1 MIYGRSTH
9 AVKPGEW
16 RERLFNPGW
25 IFAFAGAVAS
35 VLALSY
41 PHRKLVDQLQRAN
54 LDQSLATRYLI
65 NVLKTDPGNEEL
77 RLILA
82 AKQIQLHQ
90 FAEAEQTLD
99 KLNRKEADLLRFQI
113 AQARFQERGGSNP
126 QERTQLEQQLLQL
139 AERPW
144 APKELSQLAELAF
157 NSRNPQLA
165 ERLLQRLRVTANT
178 LPARWFSDEGVKALA
193 QGNYAL
199 GAEMAFTAMSRA
211 TLPDHRR
218 EYLLQGLRILQS
230 GNQPKAALAAAQRYG
245 TEFEHDRAFLMF
257 AARLAQSANDL
268 PAAARYARLLMQI
281 ALWEQLESRGRAQ
294 LAQVGFYGNRPSILR
309 ISEMQTAPTLIP
321 AKFDNSAYTLAY
333 DIFIASGQL
342 ADGYRVAYSAVQH
355 LPQDAQWR
363 EKLAKVAEW
372 SGHPVEALT
381 QWRWLA
387 EHQGREDAW
396 KSVLRLAPGL
406 FDHAAL
412 LSAYQHQAET
422 GHPGPPQIWQRISQE
437 YEALAQPREA
447 MDYFAARYRRTGQ
460 PEMLEIEATLA
471 ERAGDMDRAIAA
483 LRKLTQDRATPS
495 PDLAQRLAAL
505 LYTKGQMEDSFAA
518 LEQAKSQATPNS
530 ESFWRTYA
538 EIARF
543 LQRDDQAI
551 QAYQTL
557 RHKGPLK
564 PEDALNFIDLLDSPT
579 HLSLAAA
586 VADESWK
593 NSHNGILLYRALQ
606 LQSRA
611 RNFNRIGTLLVE
623 ADQYLPEARKNPAYW
638 SAKAQWWDNQRDFI
652 RGRQAWESGLRLAP
666 DSAELRQ
673 GLLWDLIR
681 DSRDSAALRYY
692 AQTWYQDGVTDEGL
706 ASALMAAFI
715 QLNEP
720 RPALALAHRQW
731 ASHRQDYL
739 WLMNYADVLEQVGQ
753 QSLALRLRQALW
765 QKRATQIPSLR
776 AKDMATL
783 QATARLALQFGG
795 SAAGQAALRDL
806 LREDRR
812 PLDENSGEETPQDRH
827 DAVNE
832 IVLSW
837 FLSQDNND
845 QAAAWMLARYADQ
858 VTVPPTI
865 RILQARGTAST
876 QQELDMLEK
885 EGAALPIYD
894 RIYAASETGQ
904 TPLAQTLAYEGL
916 EKMDTDDELH
926 LQLTESALPNAAS
939 ARVESTRIQY
949 GSVTENLTEASVHL
963 HPTPK
968 LTLSLFA
975 ATGRDQSQDAN
986 SLLFQGSIV
995 DSINNSFGDPIA
1007 NPNDL
1012 SFSNFSQR
1020 FHSGAVQVAWKDDL
1034 GQQTRLRW
1042 GQRCEFSCYQE
1053 WLAASEWRLNSR
1065 LQMEASIGHGQR
1077 AFETGTTTFLS
1088 YKDPVAANFRY
1099 TLSKREYLSLNL
1111 ESARYFS
1118 QTGESL
1124 GQGHGAD
1131 LEAGYRIRTE
1141 YPDFTVRLT
1150 GSSWHYSPRD
1160 NVSLNQL
1167 GLPTDF
1173 LRRQMSVAPYLAGLS
1188 GTVSNTFLQNILV
1201 DGGQILPQNYQA
1213 YGINFGF
1220 GDELRTTYTQAWRP
1234 FMDVGLG
1241 HNSVV
1246 GSTYTWLVGLA
1257 GSVVGNDHLSIY
1269 LGATKGGTTG
1279 DARNMEAGIRYELY
1293 FDH

>member
-9 AVKPGEW
+9 AVKLGEW
-16 RERLFNPGW
+16 RERLFKPGW

-41 PHRKLVDQLQRAN
+41 PHRKLVDQLQRDN
-54 LDQSLATRYLI
+54 LDQSLATHYLI
-65 NVLKTDPGNEEL
+65 NVLKTDPNNEEL

-82 AKQIQLHQ
+82 EKQIKLHQ
-90 FAEAEQTLD
+90 FTEAEQTLD
-99 KLNRKEADLLRFQI
+99 KLNRKEAALLRFQI
-113 AQARFQERGGSNP
+113 AQNRFQEHDSNAP
-126 QERTQLEQQLLQL
+126 QARAQLEQQLLEL
-139 AERPW
+139 AKIPW
-144 APKELSQLAELAF
+144 PPKELSQLAELAF
-157 NSRNPQLA
+157 DSNNPRLA
-165 ERLLQRLRVTANT
+165 EHLLQQLKASPNT
-178 LPARWFSDEGVKALA
+178 LPASWFKEASVRALA
-193 QGNYAL
+193 TGNYQL
-199 GAEMAFTAMSRA
+199 SAEMDFTAMNRA
-211 TLPDHRR
+211 TLEKNRR
-218 EYLLQGLRILQS
+218 SYLLRGLRTLQS
-230 GNQPKAALAAAQRYG
+230 GNMPQAALAAAQLYG
-245 TEFEHDRAFLMF
+245 KSFEHDREFLIF

-281 ALWEQLESRGRAQ
+281 ALLEQLEHPDRQ
-294 LAQVGFYGNRPSILR
+294 LAQVGFWGPHPRILR
-309 ISEMQTAPTLIP
+309 ISETQAALTLVP
-321 AKFDNSAYTLAY
+321 AKFDNQAYTLAY
-333 DIFIASGQL
+333 DIFVASGQL

-355 LPQDAQWR
+355 LPRDAQWR
-363 EKLAKVAEW
+363 ERLAKIAEW
-372 SGHPVEALT
+372 SGHPVEALA

-387 EHQGREDAW
+387 EHLGQADAW

-422 GHPGPPQIWQRISQE
+422 AQPGDSQIWQRISQE

-483 LRKLTQDRATPS
+483 LRKLTQGRATSS
-495 PDLAQRLAAL
+495 PDLAQRLAIL
-505 LYTKGQMEDSFAA
+505 LYTKGQMGDSFAV
-518 LEQAKSQATPNS
+518 LEQAKSQATPDN

-557 RHKGPLK
+557 RHKAPLK

-586 VADESWK
+586 VADESWH
-593 NSHNGILLYRALQ
+593 NSHNGTLLYRALQ

-623 ADQYLPEARKNPAYW
+623 ADQFLPAARKNPAYW

-681 DSRDSAALRYY
+681 DSRDSSALRYY
-692 AQTWYQDGVTDEGL
+692 AQLWYQDGVTDEGL

-765 QKRATQIPSLR
+765 EKRTTQIPNLQ

-795 SAAGQAALRDL
+795 NAAGQAALRDL
-806 LREDRR
+806 LREDQR
-812 PLDENSGEETPQDRH
+812 PLDENAEEATPQDRH

-832 IVLSW
+832 IILSW

-858 VTVPPTI
+858 ATVPPTI

-894 RIYAASETGQ
+894 RVYAASETGQ

-949 GSVTENLTEASVHL
+949 GSVTENMTEASVHL

-986 SLLFQGSIV
+986 SLLFQGSVV

-1007 NPNDL
+1007 NPGDL

-1020 FHSGAVQVAWKDDL
+1020 FHSGAVQVAWRDDL

-1065 LQMEASIGHGQR
+1065 LQMEASISHGQR

-1088 YKDPVAANFRY
+1088 YKDPVAATFRY

-1124 GQGHGAD
+1124 GRGHGAD

-1141 YPDFTVRLT
+1141 YPNFTVRLT

-1173 LRRQMSVAPYLAGLS
+1173 LRRQMSLAPYLAGLS
-1188 GTVSNTFLQNILV
+1188 SSVSNTFLQNILV

-1213 YGINFGF
+1213 YGIDFGF

-1257 GSVVGNDHLSIY
+1257 GSAVGNDHLSIY